1 MFFKLL
7 KITCKLSGIIYA
19 VERIKMYLRC
29 TVEEG
34 KMTLQAMVQKLAWL
48 VFWVLLLVAL
58 LGLGVGF
65 LFYGIAQWFNMLWGS
80 SCLGFFI
87 VSLFCFLGVACLL
100 YVLYRNIT
108 QATEVAAST
117 IERMD
122 A

>member
-29 TVEEG
+29 ALTEG
-34 KMTLQAMVQKLAWL
+34 KVTLQAMVHTLVWL
-48 VFWVLLLVAL
+48 IFLVLLLVVL

-65 LFYGIAQWFNMLWGS
+65 LFYGIAQWFNVLWGS

-87 VSLFCFLGVACLL
+87 VSFFCFLGVAFLL
-100 YVLYRNIT
+100 YLLYRKIT
-108 QATEVAAST
+108 QSTDAAASA